1 MMALQAAEQPTA
13 KEIWETLSKID
24 VSEHIERKGGL
35 SYLSWAW
42 AWGVL
47 KDHYPQADYE
57 FREWTV
63 DIVPVSHVGPTID
76 CMIYADG
83 SASVHCQ
90 VTIVD
95 VAASMWL
102 PVMDYKN
109 KAISNP
115 DARAISDSKMRCL
128 VKCIAMLGLGHY
140 IYAGEDLPGNSGES
154 DEPKKKTAA
163 KPVKQKPE
171 ATETTPLDDEGQSGV
186 ALAYRVFVQDCDTLD
201 DLKLFWKK
209 NQSELKKLEGSH
221 PDLYKEIFNLF
232 SNKKK
237 ELV

>member
-102 PVMDYKN
+102 TTSTQEKIYPETQ
-109 KAISNP
+109 ANP
-115 DARAISDSKMRCL
+115 MNPRR
-128 VKCIAMLGLGHY
+128 
-140 IYAGEDLPGNSGES
+140 
-154 DEPKKKTAA
+154 
-163 KPVKQKPE
+163 KPPQ
-171 ATETTPLDDEGQSGV
+171 
-186 ALAYRVFVQDCDTLD
+186 
-201 DLKLFWKK
+201 
-209 NQSELKKLEGSH
+209 NQSNRSPRPQKL
-221 PDLYKEIFNLF
+221 LR
-232 SNKKK
+232 
-237 ELV
+237 